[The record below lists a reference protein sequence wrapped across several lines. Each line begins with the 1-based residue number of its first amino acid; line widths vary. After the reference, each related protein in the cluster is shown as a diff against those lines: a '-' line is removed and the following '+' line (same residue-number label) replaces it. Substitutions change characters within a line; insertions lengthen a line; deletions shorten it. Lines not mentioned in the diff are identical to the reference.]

1 MVTNLGTKQLT
12 IAPLLTFHE
21 SRMIVA
27 RLLILLIALVVIAP
41 AQTKTIAITI
51 DDLPY
56 ATIKPTMES
65 VIQGR
70 HDIRSITQ
78 TLKAHNAPAVAF
90 VNEKKLQVPNQLDMR
105 IGLLEMWLDAGVLLG
120 NHTYSHIDLNKNP
133 EPACEDDVIKG
144 EVITRRLMQERNLD
158 YKYFRH
164 PFLRTGAN
172 LDQKNAFEAFLKS
185 RGYIVAPVT
194 TENVDWLFN
203 SAYERAL
210 QDDDHALANR
220 LLDAYL
226 VHTDVEMDYYEKMAQ
241 NEFHRPI
248 AHIMLLHSN
257 RINGIMLDQV
267 LTKFEQRGYK
277 FITIEEALKDPAYRT
292 ADNYTGPYGYP
303 WPHRWALTL
312 GQDPDF
318 KNAPDPP
325 KWVLDQYEKA
335 TKK

>member
-1 MVTNLGTKQLT
+1 
-12 IAPLLTFHE
+12 
-21 SRMIVA
+21 MIIL
-27 RLLILLIALVVIAP
+27 RLLFIAVALSAVSA

-56 ATIKPTMES
+56 AGLNQSMAS
-65 VIQGR
+65 VIQAR

-78 TLKAHNAPAVAF
+78 TLKAHHVPAVAF
-90 VNEKKLQVPNQLDMR
+90 VNEQKLQVPDQVDMR
-105 IGLLEMWLDAGVLLG
+105 IGLLEIWLDAGVPLG

-133 EPACEDDVIKG
+133 EPKCEDDVIRG
-144 EVITRRLMQERNLD
+144 EVISRRLMQARGLD

-172 LDQKNAFEAFLKS
+172 LEQKNAFEAFLKS
-185 RGYIVAPVT
+185 RGYVVAPVT

-210 QDDDHALANR
+210 QDDDQDLANR

-226 VHTDVEMDYYEKMAQ
+226 VHTDVEMNYYEKMVQ
-241 NEFHRPI
+241 MEFGRPI
-248 AHIMLLHSN
+248 AHVMLLHAN
-257 RINGIMLDQV
+257 RLNGIVLDQV
-267 LTKFEQRGYK
+267 LSKFEARGYK
-277 FITIEEALKDPAYRT
+277 FVPLDEALKDPAYQT

-303 WPHRWALTL
+303 WPHRWAITL
-312 GQDPDF
+312 GKDPDF

-325 KWVLDQYEKA
+325 KWVMDQYEKA
-335 TKK
+335 TRK